1 VPAYYS
7 GSPEF
12 AGTVNIVR
20 LSEAAGV
27 TVTRLPLDIARERS
41 E

>member
-12 AGTVNIVR
+12 SGGVNLVR
-20 LSEAAGV
+20 FSEATGV
-27 TVTRLPLDIARERS
+27 TVARLPLDIARELA